1 MVCLYMLFSY
11 VDDMYVD
18 YDLAQETASKV
29 NGIEQF
35 ITNQMFHDGLRK
47 HSSEVIE
54 KLFSIHK
61 REYD

>member
-29 NGIEQF
+29 NWIEQF